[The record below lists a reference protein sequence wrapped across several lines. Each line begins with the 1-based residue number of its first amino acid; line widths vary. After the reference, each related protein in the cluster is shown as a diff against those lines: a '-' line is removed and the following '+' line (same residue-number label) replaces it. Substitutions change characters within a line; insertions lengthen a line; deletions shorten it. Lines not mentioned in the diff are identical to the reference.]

1 MAAYICASM
10 SGEDSI
16 WVVDA
21 DRFVPLRV
29 IPLPQGSRP
38 GALAYN
44 PREGALYCAC
54 QDSVEVLDLARGARA
69 RSLPLPGPDAAGIA
83 LCGVNEIQLLSNES
97 SCIATLDA
105 QDGALYQVVPT
116 TLAPTRLETGRNG
129 LVSVSGS
136 AQSEVRIYK
145 QERLL
150 PLSRIRTPELLLHAG
165 LSPFG
170 VLCHLQQPYREG
182 GLLALYTYRGRC
194 QGRLRLNCPQARL
207 RFDEPYARH
216 LPAPAVIVSALN
228 ACTEPSSLVGDVL
241 VSRQY
246 GLILAHIS
254 GQELLHQPFDGP
266 VRRLPCGREP
276 QGLLLISSPST
287 LIRA

>member
-83 LCGVNEIQLLSNES
+83 LCGVSEIQLLSNES

-105 QDGALYQVVPT
+105 QDGALSSCVRQLSSNGVQSLDIPFCIYPGKGQVKIN
-116 TLAPTRLETGRNG
+116 ASASASCSITG
-129 LVSVSGS
+129 
-136 AQSEVRIYK
+136 A
-145 QERLL
+145 
-150 PLSRIRTPELLLHAG
+150 EL
-165 LSPFG
+165 F
-170 VLCHLQQPYREG
+170 
-182 GLLALYTYRGRC
+182 
-194 QGRLRLNCPQARL
+194 
-207 RFDEPYARH
+207 
-216 LPAPAVIVSALN
+216 
-228 ACTEPSSLVGDVL
+228 
-241 VSRQY
+241 
-246 GLILAHIS
+246 IL
-254 GQELLHQPFDGP
+254 GM
-266 VRRLPCGREP
+266 
-276 QGLLLISSPST
+276 
-287 LIRA
+287 

>member
-1 MAAYICASM
+1 MAAYIYASM

-29 IPLPQGSRP
+29 IPLPRGSRP
-38 GALAYN
+38 GSLACN

-54 QDSVEVLDLARGARA
+54 RESVEVFDLLQGGRL
-69 RSLPLPGPDAAGIA
+69 RSLPLPGPDVVGMA
-83 LCGVNEIQLLSNES
+83 LSGANEIQLLSNES

-116 TLAPTRLETGRNG
+116 ALAPTRLETGHNG

-136 AQSEVRIYK
+136 VENEVRVYK
-145 QERLL
+145 QPRLL
-150 PLSRIRTPELLLHAG
+150 PLSRIRTPEQLLHAG

-170 VLCHLQQPYREG
+170 VLCHLQQPYHEG

-194 QGRLRLNCPQARL
+194 QGRLRLHCPQARL

-228 ACTEPSSLVGDVL
+228 ACTDPASLVGDVL
-241 VSRQY
+241 VSRRY
-246 GLILAHIS
+246 GLFLAHIS
-254 GQELLHQPFDGP
+254 SQELLHQPFDGP

-276 QGLLLISSPST
+276 QGLLLVSSPST
-287 LIRA
+287 LINA